1 MEKGPWG
8 LRRGIRAS
16 DGVRGEME
24 KVGRWLIRSG
34 IHLNIY
40 MPFLYDA
47 SSHHFEEK
55 KVCQKLHLEAIF
67 FLRRHSMPFLLE
79 KVIQNLRKKPGVL
92 QQ

>member
-55 KVCQKLHLEAIF
+55 KYVKNCTWKQF
-67 FLRRHSMPFLLE
+67 FSSG
-79 KVIQNLRKKPGVL
+79 VIQCLFYWRK
-92 QQ
+92 